1 MKKYQNEA
9 ERVEAM
15 AKAQEGITRFLK
27 HEYSYADLMRQA
39 AKAQLQI
46 AEIIKYVEQDD
57 MEYIVISDIHEFFFF
72 AIRVFDLLK
81 PFTEYEPSAI

>member
-15 AKAQEGITRFLK
+15 AKAQEEITRFLK

-46 AEIIKYVEQDD
+46 AEIMIYVEQDE
-57 MEYIVISDIHEFFFF
+57 MENIAIRDIHEFFFF